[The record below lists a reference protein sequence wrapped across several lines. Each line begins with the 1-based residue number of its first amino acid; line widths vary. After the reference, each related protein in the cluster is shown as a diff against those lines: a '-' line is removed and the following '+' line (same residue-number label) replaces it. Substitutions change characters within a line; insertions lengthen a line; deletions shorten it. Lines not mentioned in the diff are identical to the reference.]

1 MGFSGSGK
9 TYFIENAIKLL
20 KEKLN
25 YNVSVIKNI
34 YHHQIDEAGKDSY
47 KFSEAGAH
55 CVITRNIFNETTIFM
70 KKEIDMEQLI
80 DWFSK
85 YPFVSDLVFFEGFRT
100 LNYPSIICVKDLEEI
115 EAQLLKD
122 PHLSK
127 VIKMISGLICT
138 KKSLKEKYLDLPI
151 IDIKKDFKSFLEIFN
166 IKKNSN

>member
-1 MGFSGSGK
+1 M
-9 TYFIENAIKLL
+9 
-20 KEKLN
+20 N

-85 YPFVSDLVFFEGFRT
+85 YPFNSDLIFFEGFRT
-100 LNYPSIICVKDLEEI
+100 LHYPSIICVKDLEEI
-115 EAQLLKD
+115 EPQLLKD

-138 KKSLKEKYLDLPI
+138 KKSFKEKYSHQKDLPI
-151 IDIKKDFKSFLEIFN
+151 IDIKKDFKSFLEILK
-166 IKKNSN
+166 IKEKSN